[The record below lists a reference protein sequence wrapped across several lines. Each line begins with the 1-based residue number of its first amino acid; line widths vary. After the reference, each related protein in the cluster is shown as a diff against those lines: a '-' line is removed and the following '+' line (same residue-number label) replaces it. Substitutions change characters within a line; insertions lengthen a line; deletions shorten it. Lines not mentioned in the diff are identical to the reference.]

1 MTNTNPVRQ
10 YIGARYVPLFADP
23 AEWDNTRTYEPLT
36 IVIHQGNSYT
46 SRQYVPIGIDINNND
61 YWALTGNYNAQV
73 EAYRQTAQNALDK
86 ATTNETNINNIDAN
100 LNALHANTVSD
111 AQNLYDTIIGKAWNN
126 LVSLGVD
133 NTGNTDVAPI
143 INNIIKESNINGI
156 VFAPGVYRIDSAINI
171 PYNTTTP
178 YAIFIFPGATIK
190 ANTQDI
196 DIFTIG
202 QTQKTGTC
210 EGFRI
215 FGGGTI
221 DGNWKATNGIHA
233 LTNTRKATIANITIN
248 NCVTNGIYFE
258 RTQPVDTQINN
269 IKINGDVYTSDNT
282 HITENGINIAGT
294 DWLLTDLY
302 ASSCKNF
309 IITNGGAQISNI
321 HLFNTKDIAADSTG
335 IKINAGF
342 NQLSNIYVD
351 TIQTA
356 IDSRTSTQPQHITG
370 LQHYFY
376 SAINA
381 PIIGINANSASQ
393 YSIIGYD
400 WTYRENNEITTTP
413 FKIGAGGTNVTSD
426 SSFFAAIKETGDFNY
441 TGPTFETRA
450 GGSAICI
457 SEQLN
462 LNTAGDGILIGYMTP
477 HENLNQI
484 ATFYGTLYSNAAY
497 TYPQLIRFSLSANGE
512 FRGGVIGAIPISGN
526 TVTLQNHLTL
536 NGTTPVY
543 VGIGAKQD
551 DNKYPIY
558 LYSEQYPINL
568 ITKLWFQPAPGNR
581 NGMSFIHAKHKTSD
595 LTDAMMYKTS
605 KNL

>member
-1 MTNTNPVRQ
+1 MANTPVRQ

-23 AEWDNTRTYEPLT
+23 AEWDNQRTYEPLT
-36 IVIHQGNSYT
+36 IVIHNGNSYT
-46 SRQYVPIGIDINNND
+46 SRQYVPIGIDINNNE

-73 EAYRQTAQNALDK
+73 EAYRQTAQSALDK
-86 ATTNETNINNIDAN
+86 ATNNETSINNIDAN
-100 LNALHANTVSD
+100 LNALHANTVMD
-111 AQNLYDTIIGKAWNN
+111 AQNLYDTIIGKTWNN

-143 INNIIKESNINGI
+143 INNIINTSNTNGI
-156 VFAPGVYRIDSAINI
+156 VFAPGIYRIDSAINI

-202 QTQKTGTC
+202 QTQKNGTC

-221 DGNWKATNGIHA
+221 DGNWKAANGIHA

-248 NCVTNGIYFE
+248 NCVTNAIYFE
-258 RTQPVDTQINN
+258 RKQPVDTQINN
-269 IKINGDVYTSDNT
+269 IKINGDVYSKDNT
-282 HITENGINIAGT
+282 HRTENGINIAGT

-321 HLFNTKDIAADSTG
+321 HLFNASDISVDSTG

-356 IDSRTSTQPQHITG
+356 IDATKTTQPQHITG

-376 SAINA
+376 NTINA

-400 WTYRENNEITTTP
+400 WTYKENSEIVTTP
-413 FKIGAGGTNVTSD
+413 FKISGGAANVTSD
-426 SSFFAAIKETGDFNY
+426 ISFFAGLKDTGDYNY
-441 TGPTFETRA
+441 TGSTFETRA

-457 SEQLN
+457 SEALN
-462 LNTAGDGILIGYMTP
+462 LNQSGDGILIGYMTP
-477 HENLNQI
+477 NENLNKI
-484 ATFYGTLYSNAAY
+484 ATFYGTLYSNAAF

-512 FRGGVIGAIPISGN
+512 FRGGVIGAIPTNGN
-526 TVTLQNHLTL
+526 AVTMLNHLTL

-543 VGIGAKQD
+543 VGIGAKQE
-551 DNKYPIY
+551 DNKYPVY
-558 LYSEQYPINL
+558 LYNEQYPINT

-581 NGMSFIHAKHKTSD
+581 NGMFFTHVKRKTSA
-595 LTDAMMYKTS
+595 LTDSMMFKTS
-605 KNL
+605 KTL

>member
-1 MTNTNPVRQ
+1 MANTPVRQ

-23 AEWDNTRTYEPLT
+23 AEWDNQRTYEPLT
-36 IVIHQGNSYT
+36 IVIHNGNSYT
-46 SRQYVPIGIDINNND
+46 SRQYVPTGIDINNNE

-73 EAYRQTAQNALDK
+73 EAYRKTAQSALDK
-86 ATTNETNINNIDAN
+86 ATNNKTSINNIDAN
-100 LNALHANTVSD
+100 LNALHANTVTD
-111 AQNLYDTIIGKAWNN
+111 AQNLYDTIIGKSWNN

-143 INNIIKESNINGI
+143 INNIINTSNTNGI
-156 VFAPGVYRIDSAINI
+156 VFAPGIYRIDSAINI

-190 ANTQDI
+190 ANTQGI
-196 DIFTIG
+196 DVFTIG
-202 QTQKTGTC
+202 QTEKNGTC

-233 LTNTRKATIANITIN
+233 LTNTRKTTIANITIN
-248 NCVTNGIYFE
+248 NCVTNAIYFE

-269 IKINGDVYTSDNT
+269 IKINGDVYSGDNT
-282 HITENGINIAGT
+282 HRTENGINIAGT

-321 HLFNTKDIAADSTG
+321 HLFNSKDISVDSTG
-335 IKINAGF
+335 IKINGGF

-356 IDSRTSTQPQHITG
+356 IDATKTAQPQYITG

-400 WTYRENNEITTTP
+400 WTYKENNEIVTTP
-413 FKIGAGGTNVTSD
+413 FKIGAGAANTASD
-426 SSFFAAIKETGDFNY
+426 ISFFAGIKDTGDFNY
-441 TGPTFETRA
+441 TGHTFETRT

-462 LNTAGDGILIGYMTP
+462 LNNAGDGILIGYMTP
-477 HENLNQI
+477 HENLNKL

-512 FRGGVIGAIPISGN
+512 FKGGVIGAIPISDN
-526 TVTLQNHLTL
+526 NVTMLNHLTL

-543 VGIGAKQD
+543 VGIGAKQE
-551 DNKYPIY
+551 DNKYPVY
-558 LYSEQYPINL
+558 LYNEQYPIQSV
-568 ITKLWFQPAPGNR
+568 TKLWFQPAPGNR
-581 NGMSFIHAKHKTSD
+581 NGMTFIHAKQKTTA
-595 LTDAMMYKTS
+595 LTNNMMFKTS

>member
-1 MTNTNPVRQ
+1 MANTPVRQ
-10 YIGARYVPLFADP
+10 YIGARYVPLFAEP
-23 AEWDNTRTYEPLT
+23 AEWDNTKTYEPLT
-36 IVIHQGNSYT
+36 IVLHEGNSYT
-46 SRQYVPIGIDINNND
+46 SRQYVPIGIDIND
-61 YWALTGNYNAQV
+61 DEYWALTGNYNAQV
-73 EAYRQTAQNALDK
+73 EAYRKTAQSALDK
-86 ATTNETNINNIDAN
+86 ATNNETSINNIDAN
-100 LNALHANTVSD
+100 LNALHANTVTD
-111 AQNLYDTIIGKAWNN
+111 AQNLYDTIIGKSWNN

-143 INNIIKESNINGI
+143 INNIINTSSVNGI
-156 VFAPGVYRIDSAINI
+156 VFAPGIYRIDSAINI

-190 ANTQDI
+190 ANTQGI
-196 DIFTIG
+196 DVFTIG

-221 DGNWKATNGIHA
+221 DGNWNAANGIHA

-248 NCVTNGIYFE
+248 NCVTNAIYFE

-269 IKINGDVYTSDNT
+269 IKINGDVYSGDNT
-282 HITENGINIAGT
+282 HRTENGINIAGT
-294 DWLLTDLY
+294 DWLLTNLY

-321 HLFNTKDIAADSTG
+321 HLFNSKNISVDSTG

-356 IDSRTSTQPQHITG
+356 IDATKTTQPQHITG

-376 SAINA
+376 NAINA
-381 PIIGINANSASQ
+381 PIIGIKANSASQ

-400 WTYRENNEITTTP
+400 WTYRENNEIVTTP
-413 FKIGAGGTNVTSD
+413 FKINSGANVTSD
-426 SSFFAAIKETGDFNY
+426 CSFFAGIKDTGDFNY
-441 TGPTFETRA
+441 TGSTFETRA

-462 LNTAGDGILIGYMTP
+462 LNNAGDGILIGYMTP
-477 HENLNQI
+477 HENLDHV

-497 TYPQLIRFSLSANGE
+497 TQPQLIRFKLSTDGE
-512 FRGGVIGAIPISGN
+512 LKGSVIGAFATSGT
-526 TVTLQNHLTL
+526 TVTQQNHLTL

-543 VGIGAKQD
+543 VGIGAKQE
-551 DNKYPIY
+551 DNKYPVY
-558 LYSEQYPINL
+558 LYNQNYAINL
-568 ITKLWFQPAPGNR
+568 VTKLWFQPAPGNR
-581 NGMSFIHAKHKTSD
+581 NGMSFIHAKHKTTA
-595 LTDAMMYKTS
+595 LTDSMMLTTS

>member
-1 MTNTNPVRQ
+1 MANTPVRQ

-23 AEWDNTRTYEPLT
+23 AEWSNTRAYEPLT
-36 IVIHQGNSYT
+36 IVIHNGNSYT
-46 SRQYVPIGIDINNND
+46 SRQYVPTGIDINNNE

-73 EAYRQTAQNALDK
+73 EAYRQTAQSALDK
-86 ATTNETNINNIDAN
+86 ATNNETSINNIDAN
-100 LNALHANTVSD
+100 LNALHADTVTN
-111 AQNLYDTIIGKAWNN
+111 AQNLYDTIIGKSWNN

-143 INNIIKESNINGI
+143 INNIINTSSVNGI
-156 VFAPGVYRIDSAINI
+156 VFAPGIYRIDSAINI

-190 ANTQDI
+190 ANTQGI
-196 DIFTIG
+196 DVFTIG

-221 DGNWKATNGIHA
+221 DGNWNAANGIHA
-233 LTNTRKATIANITIN
+233 LTNTRKTTIANITIN
-248 NCVTNGIYFE
+248 NCVTNAIYFE

-269 IKINGDVYTSDNT
+269 IKINGDVYWGDNT
-282 HITENGINIAGT
+282 HRTENGINIAGT

-321 HLFNTKDIAADSTG
+321 HLFNSKNIAENSTG

-356 IDSRTSTQPQHITG
+356 IDSTKTTQPQHITG

-376 SAINA
+376 NAINA
-381 PIIGINANSASQ
+381 PIIGINANSGSQ

-400 WTYRENNEITTTP
+400 WTYKENNEIVTTP
-413 FKIGAGGTNVTSD
+413 FKISSGTNVTAD
-426 SSFFAAIKETGDFNY
+426 SSFFAGIKDTGDFNY
-441 TGPTFETRA
+441 TGSTFETRA

-457 SEQLN
+457 SEKLN
-462 LNTAGDGILIGYMTP
+462 LDTAGDGILIGYMTP
-477 HENLNQI
+477 HENIDKI
-484 ATFYGTLYSNAAY
+484 ATFYGTLYSNAAF
-497 TYPQLIRFSLSANGE
+497 TQPQLIRFKLSTNGD
-512 FRGGVIGAIPISGN
+512 FTGSVIGAFATSGT
-526 TVTLQNHLTL
+526 TVTQQNHLSL

-543 VGIGAKQD
+543 VGIGAKQE
-551 DNKYPIY
+551 DNKYPVY
-558 LYSEQYPINL
+558 LYNQDYPINL
-568 ITKLWFQPAPGNR
+568 VHKLWFQPAPGNR
-581 NGMSFIHAKHKTSD
+581 NGMFFTHAKHKTTA
-595 LTDAMMYKTS
+595 LTDSMMFKTS
-605 KNL
+605 KNI

>member
-1 MTNTNPVRQ
+1 MANTPVRQ

-23 AEWDNTRTYEPLT
+23 AEWSNTRAYEPLT
-36 IVIHQGNSYT
+36 IVIHNGNSYT
-46 SRQYVPIGIDINNND
+46 SRQYVPTGIDINNNE

-73 EAYRQTAQNALDK
+73 EAYRQTAQSALDK
-86 ATTNETNINNIDAN
+86 ATNNETSINNIDAN
-100 LNALHANTVSD
+100 LNALHADTVTN
-111 AQNLYDTIIGKAWNN
+111 AQNLYDTIIGKSWNN

-143 INNIIKESNINGI
+143 INNIINTSSVNGI
-156 VFAPGVYRIDSAINI
+156 VFAPGIYRIDSAINI

-190 ANTQDI
+190 ANTQGI
-196 DIFTIG
+196 DVFTIG

-221 DGNWKATNGIHA
+221 DGNWNAANGIHA
-233 LTNTRKATIANITIN
+233 LTNTRKTTIANITIN
-248 NCVTNGIYFE
+248 NCVTNAIYFE

-269 IKINGDVYTSDNT
+269 IKINGDVYWGDNT
-282 HITENGINIAGT
+282 HRTENGINIAGT

-321 HLFNTKDIAADSTG
+321 HLFNSKNIAENSTG

-356 IDSRTSTQPQHITG
+356 IDSTKTTQPQHITG

-376 SAINA
+376 NAINA
-381 PIIGINANSASQ
+381 PIIGINANSGSQ

-400 WTYRENNEITTTP
+400 WTYKENNEIVTTP
-413 FKIGAGGTNVTSD
+413 FKISSGTNVTAD
-426 SSFFAAIKETGDFNY
+426 SSFFAGIKDTGDFNY
-441 TGPTFETRA
+441 TGSTFETRA

-457 SEQLN
+457 NEKLN

-477 HENLNQI
+477 HENIDKI
-484 ATFYGTLYSNAAY
+484 ATFYGTLYSNAAF
-497 TYPQLIRFSLSANGE
+497 TQPQLIRFKLSTNGD
-512 FRGGVIGAIPISGN
+512 FTGSVIGAFATSGT
-526 TVTLQNHLTL
+526 TVTQQNHLSL

-543 VGIGAKQD
+543 VGIGAKQE
-551 DNKYPIY
+551 DNKYPVY
-558 LYSEQYPINL
+558 LYNQDYPINL
-568 ITKLWFQPAPGNR
+568 VHKLWFQPAPGNR
-581 NGMSFIHAKHKTSD
+581 NGMFFTHAKHKTTA
-595 LTDAMMYKTS
+595 LTDSMMFKTS
-605 KNL
+605 KNI

>member
-1 MTNTNPVRQ
+1 MANNPVRQ
-10 YIGARYVPLFADP
+10 YIGARYVPLFSDP
-23 AEWDNTRTYEPLT
+23 AEWNNTQTYEPLT

-46 SRQYVPIGIDINNND
+46 SRQYVPIGIDINNTE

-73 EAYRQTAQNALDK
+73 EAYRKTAQSALDK

-100 LNALHANTVSD
+100 LNALHANTVPD
-111 AQNLYDTIIGKAWNN
+111 AQKLYDTITGKAWNN

-143 INNIIKESNINGI
+143 INNIISTSDINGI

-190 ANTQDI
+190 ANTQGI
-196 DIFTIG
+196 DVFTIG
-202 QTQKTGTC
+202 QTEKNGTC

-221 DGNWKATNGIHA
+221 DGNWNATNGIHA
-233 LTNTRKATIANITIN
+233 LTNTRKTTIANITIN
-248 NCVTNGIYFE
+248 NCVTNAIYFE

-282 HITENGINIAGT
+282 HRTENGINIAGT

-309 IITNGGAQISNI
+309 IISNGGAQISNI

-376 SAINA
+376 STINA

-400 WTYRENNEITTTP
+400 WTYRENNETTTTP
-413 FKIGAGGTNVTSD
+413 FKIGAGQTNTTSD

-441 TGPTFETRA
+441 TGSTFETRA

-477 HENLNQI
+477 HENLNQT
-484 ATFYGTLYSNAAY
+484 ATFYGTLYSNTAF
-497 TYPQLIRFSLSANGE
+497 TYPQLIRFSLLATGE
-512 FRGGVIGAIPISGN
+512 FRGGVIGAIPTSGN

-543 VGIGAKQD
+543 VGIGAKQE
-551 DNKYPIY
+551 DNKYPVY
-558 LYSEQYPINL
+558 LYSEEYPINL
-568 ITKLWFQPAPGNR
+568 VTKLWFQPAPGNR
-581 NGMSFIHAKHKTSD
+581 NGMHFIHAKHKATA
-595 LTDAMMYKTS
+595 LTNSMMFKTS

>member
-1 MTNTNPVRQ
+1 MANAPVRQ

-23 AEWDNTRTYEPLT
+23 AEWDNTKTYEPLT
-36 IVIHQGNSYT
+36 IVLHKGNSYT
-46 SRQYVPIGIDINNND
+46 SRQYVPTGIDINNND

-111 AQNLYDTIIGKAWNN
+111 AQKLYDTITGKAWNN

-143 INNIIKESNINGI
+143 INNIISTSDINGI

-221 DGNWKATNGIHA
+221 DGNWKANNGIHA
-233 LTNTRKATIANITIN
+233 LTNTRKATISNITIN

-269 IKINGDVYTSDNT
+269 IKINGDVYWSDNAHT
-282 HITENGINIAGT
+282 TENGINIKGT

-321 HLFNTKDIAADSTG
+321 HLFNTKDIAVGSIG
-335 IKINAGF
+335 IKINSGF

-381 PIIGINANSASQ
+381 PIIGINANSGSQ

-400 WTYRENNEITTTP
+400 WTYHENNEITTTP

-457 SEQLN
+457 SETLN

-477 HENLNQI
+477 HENLNKI

-497 TYPQLIRFSLSANGE
+497 TYPQLIRFILSANGD
-512 FRGGVIGAIPISGN
+512 FKGGVIGAIPTSGN
-526 TVTLQNHLTL
+526 TVTLLNHLTL

-543 VGIGAKQD
+543 VGIGAKQE
-551 DNKYPIY
+551 DNKYPVY
-558 LYSEQYPINL
+558 LYSEQYPINS

-581 NGMSFIHAKHKTSD
+581 NGMTFIHAKQKTTA
-595 LTDAMMYKTS
+595 LTDDMMYKTS

>member
-23 AEWDNTRTYEPLT
+23 AEWDNTKTYEPLT
-36 IVIHQGNSYT
+36 IVLHKGNSYT
-46 SRQYVPIGIDINNND
+46 SRQYVPTGIDINNNE

-73 EAYRQTAQNALDK
+73 EAYRKEAQNALNK

-111 AQNLYDTIIGKAWNN
+111 AQKLYDTIIGKAWNN

-190 ANTQDI
+190 ANTQGI
-196 DIFTIG
+196 DVFTIG
-202 QTQKTGTC
+202 QSQKNGTC

-221 DGNWKATNGIHA
+221 DGNWNATNGIHA

-248 NCVTNGIYFE
+248 NCVTNAIYFE

-282 HITENGINIAGT
+282 HRTENGINIAGT

-309 IITNGGAQISNI
+309 IISNGGAQISNI
-321 HLFNTKDIAADSTG
+321 HLFNSKDIAADSTG

-393 YSIIGYD
+393 YLIIGYD

-457 SEQLN
+457 SEALN

-477 HENLNQI
+477 HENINKA
-484 ATFYGTLYSNAAY
+484 ATFYGTLYSNTAY
-497 TYPQLIRFSLSANGE
+497 TYPQLIRFVLTSTGD
-512 FRGGVIGAIPISGN
+512 FRGGVIGAIPTSGT
-526 TVTLQNHLTL
+526 TVTLLNHLTL

-543 VGIGAKQD
+543 VGIGAKQE
-551 DNKYPIY
+551 DNKYPVY
-558 LYSEQYPINL
+558 LYSEQYPINS

-581 NGMSFIHAKHKTSD
+581 NGMSFIHAKHKTTA
-595 LTDAMMYKTS
+595 LTDNMMFKTS

>member
-23 AEWDNTRTYEPLT
+23 AEWDNTKTYEPLT
-36 IVIHQGNSYT
+36 IVLHKGNSYT
-46 SRQYVPIGIDINNND
+46 SRQYVPTGIDINNNE

-73 EAYRQTAQNALDK
+73 EAYRKEAQNALNK

-100 LNALHANTVSD
+100 LNALHANTITD

-190 ANTQDI
+190 ANTQGI
-196 DIFTIG
+196 DVFTIG
-202 QTQKTGTC
+202 QSQKNGTC

-221 DGNWKATNGIHA
+221 DGNWNATNGIHA
-233 LTNTRKATIANITIN
+233 LTNTRKTTIANITIN
-248 NCVTNGIYFE
+248 NCVTNAIYFE

-282 HITENGINIAGT
+282 HRTENGINIAGT

-309 IITNGGAQISNI
+309 IISNGGAQISNI
-321 HLFNTKDIAADSTG
+321 HLFNSKDIAADSTG

-441 TGPTFETRA
+441 TGHTFETRA

-457 SEQLN
+457 SEALN

-477 HENLNQI
+477 HENINKT

-497 TYPQLIRFSLSANGE
+497 TYPQLIRFILTATGE
-512 FRGGVIGAIPISGN
+512 FRGGVIGAMPTSGT
-526 TVTLQNHLTL
+526 TVTMLNHLTL
-536 NGTTPVY
+536 NGTTPVH
-543 VGIGAKQD
+543 VGIGAKQE
-551 DNKYPIY
+551 DNKYPVY
-558 LYSEQYPINL
+558 LYSEQYPINS
-568 ITKLWFQPAPGNR
+568 ITKLWFQPAPGDR
-581 NGMSFIHAKHKTSD
+581 NGMSFIHAKHKTTA
-595 LTDAMMYKTS
+595 LTDAMMFKTS

>member
-23 AEWDNTRTYEPLT
+23 AEWDNTKTYEPLT
-36 IVIHQGNSYT
+36 IVLHKGNSYT
-46 SRQYVPIGIDINNND
+46 SRQYVPTGIDINNNE

-73 EAYRQTAQNALDK
+73 EAYRQTAQSALDK

-111 AQNLYDTIIGKAWNN
+111 AQKLYDTITGKAWNN

-143 INNIIKESNINGI
+143 INNIISTSDINGI

-221 DGNWKATNGIHA
+221 DGNWKASNGIHA
-233 LTNTRKATIANITIN
+233 LTNIRKATISNITIN

-269 IKINGDVYTSDNT
+269 IKINGDVYWSDYA
-282 HITENGINIAGT
+282 HITENGINIKGT

-321 HLFNTKDIAADSTG
+321 HLFNSKDIAVGSIG
-335 IKINAGF
+335 IKINSGF

-356 IDSRTSTQPQHITG
+356 IDAKTTTQPQYITA
-370 LQHYFY
+370 LQHFFY
-376 SAINA
+376 APINA
-381 PIIGINANSASQ
+381 PVVGIEANSASQ

-400 WTYRENNEITTTP
+400 WTYKENSDTLTTP
-413 FKIGAGGTNVTSD
+413 FRLTGMNVTSD
-426 SSFFAAIKETGDFNY
+426 SSFFGGIKDTGDFNY
-441 TGPTFETRA
+441 TEHTFETRA

-477 HENLNQI
+477 HENINKI
-484 ATFYGTLYSNAAY
+484 ATFYGTLYSNEAF
-497 TYPQLIRFSLSANGE
+497 TYPQLIRFSLMSNGE
-512 FRGGVIGAIPISGN
+512 FKGGVIGATPIN
-526 TVTLQNHLTL
+526 DKNITILNNLTL

-551 DNKYPIY
+551 DNKYPVY
-558 LYSEQYPINL
+558 LYNEKYAINQVP
-568 ITKLWFQPAPGNR
+568 KLWFQPAPGNR
-581 NGMSFIHAKHKTSD
+581 NGMSFIHAKQKTSG
-595 LTDAMMYKTS
+595 LTDEMMYKTS
-605 KNL
+605 KNI

>member
-1 MTNTNPVRQ
+1 MANNPVRQ

-23 AEWDNTRTYEPLT
+23 AEWNNTQTYEPLT

-73 EAYRQTAQNALDK
+73 EAYRQTAQNALNK

-100 LNALHANTVSD
+100 LNALHANTVTD

-202 QTQKTGTC
+202 QTKKSGTC

-221 DGNWKATNGIHA
+221 DGNWKASNGIHA
-233 LTNTRKATIANITIN
+233 LTNTRKTTIANITIN
-248 NCVTNGIYFE
+248 NCVTNAIYFE

-269 IKINGDVYTSDNT
+269 IKINGDVYATDNT
-282 HITENGINIAGT
+282 HRTENGINIKGT

-381 PIIGINANSASQ
+381 PIIGINANSGSQ

-400 WTYRENNEITTTP
+400 WTYKENNEITTTP
-413 FKIGAGGTNVTSD
+413 FKIGAGGTNVTSE

-441 TGPTFETRA
+441 TGHTFETRA

-477 HENLNQI
+477 HENLNKI
-484 ATFYGTLYSNAAY
+484 ATFYGTLYSNEAF
-497 TYPQLIRFSLSANGE
+497 TYPQLIRFSLSTTGV
-512 FRGGVIGAIPISGN
+512 FRGGVIGAIPTSGN
-526 TVTLQNHLTL
+526 TVTLLNHLTL

-543 VGIGAKQD
+543 VGIGAKQE
-551 DNKYPIY
+551 DNKYPVY

-581 NGMSFIHAKHKTSD
+581 NGMSFIHAKHKISN
-595 LTDAMMYKTS
+595 LTDEMMYKTS

>member
-23 AEWDNTRTYEPLT
+23 AEWNNTRTYEPLT

-46 SRQYVPIGIDINNND
+46 ARQYVPVGIDITNAE

-73 EAYRQTAQNALDK
+73 EAYRQTAQKALDK

-100 LNALHANTVSD
+100 LNALHANTVPD
-111 AQNLYDTIIGKAWNN
+111 AQKLYDTITGKAWNN

-133 NTGNTDVAPI
+133 NTGNTDVAPTINKI
-143 INNIIKESNINGI
+143 ISTSNINGI
-156 VFAPGVYRIDSAINI
+156 VFAPGEYRIDSAINI

-190 ANTQDI
+190 ANKQDI

-202 QTQKTGTC
+202 QTKKDGAC

-221 DGNWKATNGIHA
+221 DGNWKASNGIHA
-233 LTNTRKATIANITIN
+233 LTNTRKATISNITIN

-258 RTQPVDTQINN
+258 RTEPVDTQINN
-269 IKINGDVYTSDNT
+269 IKINGDIYWSDT
-282 HITENGINIAGT
+282 AHRTENGINIKGT
-294 DWLLTDLY
+294 DMIITDLF

-321 HLFNTKDIAADSTG
+321 HLFNTTDIAVGSTG
-335 IKINAGF
+335 IKINNGF

-356 IDSRTSTQPQHITG
+356 IDARTTKQPQYITA
-370 LQHYFY
+370 LQHFFY
-376 SAINA
+376 EPINA
-381 PIIGINANSASQ
+381 PVVGIEANSASQ

-400 WTYRENNEITTTP
+400 WTYKENSDTPTTP
-413 FKIGAGGTNVTSD
+413 FKVTGVNVTSD
-426 SSFFAAIKETGDFNY
+426 TSFFAGIKDTGDYNY
-441 TGPTFETRA
+441 TGHTFETRA

-462 LNTAGDGILIGYMTP
+462 LNTPGDGILIGYMTP
-477 HENLNQI
+477 DENINKI

-497 TYPQLIRFSLSANGE
+497 TYPQLIRFSLMSNGE
-512 FRGGVIGAIPISGN
+512 FKGGVIGATPANDKNISILHN
-526 TVTLQNHLTL
+526 LTL

-543 VGIGAKQD
+543 VGIGEKQK

-558 LYSEQYPINL
+558 LYNETYSINL
-568 ITKLWFQPAPGNR
+568 VPKLWFQPAPGNR
-581 NGMSFIHAKHKTSD
+581 NGMTFIHAKQKTSK

-605 KNL
+605 KSL

>member
-1 MTNTNPVRQ
+1 MANTPVRQ

-23 AEWDNTRTYEPLT
+23 AEWDNTKTYEPLT
-36 IVIHQGNSYT
+36 IVLHEGNSYT
-46 SRQYVPIGIDINNND
+46 SRQYVPIGIDINNNE

-73 EAYRQTAQNALDK
+73 EAYRKTAQNALDK
-86 ATTNETNINNIDAN
+86 ANNNETSINNIDAN
-100 LNALHANTVSD
+100 LNALHANTVTD
-111 AQNLYDTIIGKAWNN
+111 AQNLYDTIIGKSWNN

-143 INNIIKESNINGI
+143 INNIINTSNTNGI
-156 VFAPGVYRIDSAINI
+156 VFAPGIYRIDSAINI

-190 ANTQDI
+190 ANTQGI
-196 DIFTIG
+196 DVFTIG
-202 QTQKTGTC
+202 QTQKNGTC

-221 DGNWKATNGIHA
+221 DGNWKAANGIHA

-248 NCVTNGIYFE
+248 NCVTNAIYFS

-269 IKINGDVYTSDNT
+269 IKINGDVYSTDNK
-282 HITENGINIAGT
+282 HRTENGINIAGT

-321 HLFNTKDIAADSTG
+321 HLFNSKDTAVDSTG

-356 IDSRTSTQPQHITG
+356 IDGTKTTQPQHITG

-376 SAINA
+376 NAINA

-400 WTYRENNEITTTP
+400 WTYRESNEIVTTP
-413 FKIGAGGTNVTSD
+413 FKISSGGTIVTSA
-426 SSFFAAIKETGDFNY
+426 SSFFAAIKDTGDYNY

-457 SEQLN
+457 SEALN
-462 LNTAGDGILIGYMTP
+462 LNQAGDGILIGYMTP
-477 HENLNQI
+477 NENIDKL
-484 ATFYGTLYSNAAY
+484 ATFYGTLYSNAAF
-497 TYPQLIRFSLSANGE
+497 TYPQLIRFSLSANGVL
-512 FRGGVIGAIPISGN
+512 RGGVIGAIPANDSN
-526 TVTLQNHLTL
+526 VTMLNHLTL

-543 VGIGAKQD
+543 VGIGAKQE
-551 DNKYPIY
+551 DNKYPVY
-558 LYSEQYPINL
+558 LYNERYPINA
-568 ITKLWFQPAPGNR
+568 ITQLWFQPAPGNR
-581 NGMSFIHAKHKTSD
+581 NGMSFIHAKHKATA
-595 LTDAMMYKTS
+595 LTDTMMFKTS
-605 KNL
+605 KDL

>member
-1 MTNTNPVRQ
+1 MANTPVRQ

-23 AEWDNTRTYEPLT
+23 AEWDNQRTYEPLT
-36 IVIHQGNSYT
+36 IVIHNGNSYT
-46 SRQYVPIGIDINNND
+46 SRQYVPIGIDITNTD
-61 YWALTGNYNAQV
+61 FWALTGNYNAQV

-86 ATTNETNINNIDAN
+86 ATNNETSINNIDTN
-100 LNALHANTVSD
+100 LNALHANTVTD

-143 INNIIKESNINGI
+143 INNIINTSNTNGI
-156 VFAPGVYRIDSAINI
+156 VFAPGIYRIDSAINI

-190 ANTQDI
+190 ANTQGI
-196 DIFTIG
+196 DVFTIG
-202 QTQKTGTC
+202 QTEKNGVC

-221 DGNWKATNGIHA
+221 DGNWNAINGIHA

-248 NCVTNGIYFE
+248 NCVTNAIYFE
-258 RTQPVDTQINN
+258 QTQPVDTQINN
-269 IKINGDVYTSDNT
+269 IKINGDAYSVDNT
-282 HITENGINIAGT
+282 HRTENGINIAGT
-294 DWLLTDLY
+294 DWLLTNLY

-309 IITNGGAQISNI
+309 IITNGGAQISNV
-321 HLFNTKDIAADSTG
+321 HLFNSKNIAVDSTG

-351 TIQTA
+351 TIQNA
-356 IDSRTSTQPQHITG
+356 IDARKTTQPQYITG

-376 SAINA
+376 TAIDA

-400 WTYRENNEITTTP
+400 WTYRENNEIVTTP
-413 FKIGAGGTNVTSD
+413 FKIGNGKSNVTSD
-426 SSFFAAIKETGDFNY
+426 SSFFAGIKDTGDFNY
-441 TGPTFETRA
+441 TGSTFETRA

-457 SEQLN
+457 SEALDLN
-462 LNTAGDGILIGYMTP
+462 QAGDGILIGYMTP
-477 HENLNQI
+477 NENINKI
-484 ATFYGTLYSNAAY
+484 ATFYGTLYSNAAF

-512 FRGGVIGAIPISGN
+512 FRGGVIGAIPTSGN
-526 TVTLQNHLTL
+526 TVTMLNHLTL

-543 VGIGAKQD
+543 VGIGAKQE
-551 DNKYPIY
+551 DNKYPVY
-558 LYSEQYPINL
+558 LYSEQYPINT

-581 NGMSFIHAKHKTSD
+581 NGMFFTHAKHKTTA
-595 LTDAMMYKTS
+595 LTDSMMFKTS

>member
-23 AEWDNTRTYEPLT
+23 AEWDNTKTYEPLT
-36 IVIHQGNSYT
+36 IVLHKGNSYT
-46 SRQYVPIGIDINNND
+46 SRQYVPTGIDINNNE

-73 EAYRQTAQNALDK
+73 EAYRQTAQSALDK

-111 AQNLYDTIIGKAWNN
+111 AQKLYDTIIGKAWNN

-143 INNIIKESNINGI
+143 INNIISTSDINGI

-221 DGNWKATNGIHA
+221 DGNWKANNGIHA
-233 LTNTRKATIANITIN
+233 LTNTRKATISNITIN

-269 IKINGDVYTSDNT
+269 IKINGDVYWSDNA
-282 HITENGINIAGT
+282 HITENGINIKGT

-321 HLFNTKDIAADSTG
+321 HLFNAKDIAVGSIG
-335 IKINAGF
+335 IKINSGF

-356 IDSRTSTQPQHITG
+356 IDAKTTSQPQYITA
-370 LQHYFY
+370 LQHFFY
-376 SAINA
+376 APINA
-381 PIIGINANSASQ
+381 PVVGIEANSASQ

-400 WTYRENNEITTTP
+400 WTYKENSDTLTTP
-413 FKIGAGGTNVTSD
+413 FRLTGANVTSD
-426 SSFFAAIKETGDFNY
+426 SSFFGGIKDTGDFNY
-441 TGPTFETRA
+441 TEHTFETRA

-457 SEQLN
+457 SEQTN
-462 LNTAGDGILIGYMTP
+462 LDTAGDGILIGYMTP
-477 HENLNQI
+477 HENINKI
-484 ATFYGTLYSNAAY
+484 ATFYGTLYSNEAF
-497 TYPQLIRFSLSANGE
+497 TYPQLIRFSLMSNGE
-512 FRGGVIGAIPISGN
+512 FKGGVIGATPITDKN
-526 TVTLQNHLTL
+526 ITILNHLTL

-551 DNKYPIY
+551 DNKYPVY
-558 LYSEQYPINL
+558 LYSAQYAINQVP
-568 ITKLWFQPAPGNR
+568 KLWFQPAPGNR
-581 NGMSFIHAKHKTSD
+581 NGMSFIHAKHKTSG
-595 LTDAMMYKTS
+595 LTDDMMYKTS